1 VLVVTL
7 GLCACTA
14 LQERASQGDP
24 EPAGERTTGS
34 QRSADKISIPPEV
47 QLSHDRAVA
56 LMRAE
61 RYREAVEVLKT
72 LVTGGHGFPGPYLNL
87 GIAYLALGED
97 KPAQEALARAI
108 ELDPASPVAYNQMGI
123 LQRRAGRFQEAR
135 EAYQKALAVHP
146 EYANAH
152 LNLGILCDLYL
163 QNRDC
168 ALEHYQRY
176 QALSGGED
184 KQVSLWLA
192 DLSKRR
198 DAKGK

>member
-1 VLVVTL
+1 M
-7 GLCACTA
+7 A
-14 LQERASQGDP
+14 
-24 EPAGERTTGS
+24 
-34 QRSADKISIPPEV
+34 IPPQV
-47 QLSHDRAVA
+47 QALHGRAVD

-61 RYREAVEVLKT
+61 RYGEAVAVLKGLT
-72 LVTGGHGFPGPYLNL
+72 ADGHGFPGPYLNL
-87 GIAYLALGED
+87 GIAHLALGAEG
-97 KPAQEALARAI
+97 PAQEALARAI
-108 ELDPASPVAYNQMGI
+108 EIDPGNTVAHNQMGI
-123 LQRRAGRFQEAR
+123 LHRRAGRFQEAR
-135 EAYQKALAVHP
+135 QAYEKALARRP
-146 EYANAH
+146 DYANAH

-198 DAKGK
+198 DARGK